1 MAGGDKM
8 SHAGRSIQDPSRFGL
23 ICTISHNLHPFSL
36 FKMIFSQFLEC
47 KRISPSFWPI
57 FLCRPP
63 KARCPVAWRC
73 VTKWPILSVTPWIIN
88 TPPSHSWFTIW
99 KRESESGSFQE
110 SIIDYLKITHS
121 RRRTGML
128 VIFTHVLDRLPDR
141 ALKTIFIVPV
151 SNLIGLIHL
160 GAPNRDYRASQ

>member
-47 KRISPSFWPI
+47 KRILFDR

>member
-47 KRISPSFWPI
+47 KRIFPSFWPI
-57 FLCRPP
+57 SLP
-63 KARCPVAWRC
+63 ASESSMSSC
-73 VTKWPILSVTPWIIN
+73 VTVCDKMADSICDTLDHKYTTQPQ
-88 TPPSHSWFTIW
+88 SWFTIW

-141 ALKTIFIVPV
+141 ALKTIFIVSV